1 MASSIVGK
9 KISECL
15 RFGVDL
21 TYLVFTGF
29 PRAYRAHKEYGSLV
43 FNIFELAQNRHIV
56 ILGKRFGG

>member
-29 PRAYRAHKEYGSLV
+29 PRAYRAHKEDCSLV
-43 FNIFELAQNRHIV
+43 LIIFELAQNRHIV
-56 ILGKRFGG
+56 ILERRFDV